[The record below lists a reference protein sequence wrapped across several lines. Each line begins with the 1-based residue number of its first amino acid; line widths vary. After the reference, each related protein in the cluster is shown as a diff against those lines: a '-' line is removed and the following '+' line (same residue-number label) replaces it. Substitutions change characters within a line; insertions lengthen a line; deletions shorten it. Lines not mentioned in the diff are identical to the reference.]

1 MTLAR
6 RLLSV
11 GGEDLLKMTV
21 SFDLPSSTG
30 RRTTEYSGMRCVADY
45 TIARLRVRWIRG
57 LSFAEPATRILVAN
71 LDNDEILDEVEDSS
85 GFPNVA
91 TVELTCRIT
100 PDVPFAVLAHGDG
113 ATVNHARLSESS
125 GWDPPYGDEGLRILS
140 GTMGSTIAGLS
151 DDDSGLG
158 FDLIVANDFD
168 WEA

>member
-1 MTLAR
+1 
-6 RLLSV
+6 
-11 GGEDLLKMTV
+11 MTV
-21 SFDLPSSTG
+21 SFDLSSPGG
-30 RRTTEYSGMRCVADY
+30 RRTTDYSGMRCVADY
-45 TIARLRVRWIRG
+45 TIARLRVRWILG
-57 LSFAEPATRILVAN
+57 PAAFPEPATRILVAN

-113 ATVNHARLSESS
+113 ATVNHAQLSESS
-125 GWDPPYGDEGLRILS
+125 GWDPPYGDEGLRIIS
-140 GTMGSTIAGLS
+140 GTLGSTIAGLS
-151 DDDSGLG
+151 DNNSGLG